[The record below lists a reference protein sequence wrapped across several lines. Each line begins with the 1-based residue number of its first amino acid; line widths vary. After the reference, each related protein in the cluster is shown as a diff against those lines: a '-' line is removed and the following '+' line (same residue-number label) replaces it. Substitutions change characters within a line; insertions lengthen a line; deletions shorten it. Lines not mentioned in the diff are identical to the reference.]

1 MRGQVISMLEQ
12 RIVKAADARP
22 TEDELQA
29 IACDAYQD
37 MLARICD
44 DQRKYPHHAG
54 EHSIANRVWADY
66 YDRLSLNGGYAP
78 MIVGEEEALAKA
90 GWNNQRI
97 EGLRTAIDH
106 VLAGNQPISHHL
118 IDSRLREYGYQPHN
132 GLRDIVE
139 RVLYPAYR
147 DACVEAEQRL
157 QGMRPKPQAERLLP
171 IEAMDVSVSTLPQ
184 ALRPDPGQPVPITSV
199 QPELPVSD
207 GTGQTMSDF
216 IEQALHDLAADEKW
230 DAKSG
235 RQARSTVALFELLIG
250 KKPFAEYSQ
259 LDFAAFKRKT
269 LLLPERYDM
278 SSAKSREDVLKIVAA
293 REDDP
298 EFRKKK
304 DQHRSNRTRNRHT
317 SSLRG
322 IFRWAADNGLPT
334 PSVNFD
340 SLFIAVS
347 KAKRG
352 RNLRPATP
360 VDDVGKLFS
369 LPVFVGCQPHAGGT
383 GAVVLSARFTDGEA
397 IIHDAFY
404 WVPLLLYYT
413 GARREELC
421 KLRPDDVCDGVDIPH
436 IWIDFTEF
444 GRIKNEHSKRPV
456 PLHSELVRLGF
467 IDFVRECRDRGYD
480 VLFPE
485 LRPTNDIQNFG
496 DIYYKNAWTHLKKAG
511 DLTTEATNHGMR
523 HRFSTELKAKEVFSE
538 FRQDLMGHAGGNIN
552 EEIYSEAGPLLKLK
566 AVVEELP
573 SATNHLAPSP
583 MRLPPK
589 AVRRPQPQK
598 RRAKK

>member
-1 MRGQVISMLEQ
+1 MRPS
-12 RIVKAADARP
+12 RSARP

-29 IACDAYQD
+29 IACDAYQE

-44 DQRKYPHHAG
+44 DQRRSPYHAID
-54 EHSIANRVWADY
+54 HSIGNRVWGDY
-66 YDRLSLNGGYAP
+66 YDRLSLNGGHVP
-78 MIVGEEEALAKA
+78 MAVGEEEALTAS
-90 GWNNQRI
+90 GWDTQRI
-97 EGLRTAIDH
+97 EGLRTAIEH
-106 VLAGNQPISHHL
+106 VLAGNQPISRHL
-118 IDSRLREYGYQPHN
+118 IDCRLREYGYEPQK

-147 DACVEAEQRL
+147 DACVEAERRL
-157 QGMRPKPQAERLLP
+157 QRMRPQSQAERLLP
-171 IEAMDVSVSTLPQ
+171 VEAMDVSGNTLPQ
-184 ALRPDPGQPVPITSV
+184 APQAVSGQPVPIASV
-199 QPELPVSD
+199 QPELSASD
-207 GTGQTMSDF
+207 STRQTMSDF

-250 KKPFAEYSQ
+250 KKPFGDYTQ

-278 SSAKSREDVLKIVAA
+278 SSPMSREEVLKTVAA

-298 EFRKKK
+298 EFHKQK
-304 DQHRSNRTRNRHT
+304 DQHRSNRTRNRHI

-334 PSVNFD
+334 PSVDFD
-340 SLFIAVS
+340 RLFIAVS

-383 GAVVLSARFTDGEA
+383 GAVILSARFTDGDV

-511 DLTTEATNHGMR
+511 GLTTEATNHGMR

-538 FRQDLMGHAGGNIN
+538 FRRDLMGHAGGNIN
-552 EEIYSEAGPLLKLK
+552 EEIYSEAD
-566 AVVEELP
+566 
-573 SATNHLAPSP
+573 
-583 MRLPPK
+583 
-589 AVRRPQPQK
+589 QC
-598 RRAKK
+598 